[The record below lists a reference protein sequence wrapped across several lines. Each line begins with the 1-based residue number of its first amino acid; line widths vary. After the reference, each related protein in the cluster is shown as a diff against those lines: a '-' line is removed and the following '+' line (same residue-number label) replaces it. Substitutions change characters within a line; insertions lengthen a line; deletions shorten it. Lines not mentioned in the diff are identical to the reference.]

1 MFNLFS
7 IKKKDTDLSGNE
19 FKEKFTTTPGAV
31 LVDVRTPGEYRSGSI
46 KGAINIDF
54 MSPIFQ
60 KEFLK
65 LSKSKHYFLFCR
77 SGGRSGQ
84 ACSMLAREGYT
95 VYNLDGGIGEW
106 PA

>member
-7 IKKKDTDLSGNE
+7 IKKKDTDLSGTE
-19 FKEKFTTTPGAV
+19 FKEKFTATPGAV
-31 LVDVRTPGEYRSGSI
+31 LVDVRTAGEYRSGSI

-54 MSPIFQ
+54 LSPTFQ

-65 LSKSKHYFLFCR
+65 LSKSKPYFLFCR
-77 SGGRSGQ
+77 SGGRSAQ
-84 ACSMLAREGYT
+84 ACSMLAKEGYT

>member
-7 IKKKDTDLSGNE
+7 IQRSEADLGGRE
-19 FKEKFTTTPGAV
+19 FKEKFQTTSNAV
-31 LVDVRTPGEYRSGSI
+31 LVDVRTTSEYRSGTI
-46 KGAINIDF
+46 KGAKNIDF
-54 MSPIFQ
+54 LSPDF
-60 KEFLK
+60 KTEFLK
-65 LSKSKHYFLFCR
+65 QDKDKTYFLFCR

-84 ACSMLAREGYT
+84 ACAMLAGEGYT

>member
-19 FKEKFTTTPGAV
+19 FKEKFTATPGAV

-54 MSPIFQ
+54 MSPDFQ
-60 KEFLK
+60 REFLK
-65 LSKSKHYFLFCR
+65 LSKSKQYFLFCR

-84 ACSMLAREGYT
+84 ACAMLAGEGYT